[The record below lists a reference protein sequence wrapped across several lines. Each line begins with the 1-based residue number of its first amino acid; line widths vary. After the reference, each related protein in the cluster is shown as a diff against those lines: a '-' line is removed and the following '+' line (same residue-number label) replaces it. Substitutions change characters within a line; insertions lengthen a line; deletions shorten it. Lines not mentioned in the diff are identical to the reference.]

1 MNLPFEKMIIMDNRK
16 KIAFIT
22 GASSGIGAATARLLA
37 DKNFDLILCGRRK
50 SNLENLA
57 NELSPKAKTHLLCFD
72 VREVE
77 AVSAA
82 VENLP
87 EEWKKIDVLINN
99 AGNAH
104 GLNPIQTGN
113 LYDWEAMID
122 INLKG
127 LLYVTRAVL
136 PLMLERQRG
145 HILNIGSIAGIDAY
159 ENGNVYCASKAAVDM
174 LSKTMRIDLH
184 RNNIKVSEVKPGMVE
199 TEFSLVR
206 FKGDAERAEKVYAGY
221 TPLSAEDV
229 ADLIAFIVTRPPHVN
244 IADTLILPSAQAKS
258 GMVHKVLN

>member
-1 MNLPFEKMIIMDNRK
+1 MK

-22 GASSGIGAATARLLA
+22 GASSGIGYATAKMLA
-37 DKNFDLILCGRRK
+37 QKDFNLVLCGRRRA
-50 SNLENLA
+50 NLENLA
-57 NELSPKAKTHLLCFD
+57 AEIAPFADAHILTFD
-72 VREVE
+72 VSNQEE
-77 AVSAA
+77 TQNAVDA
-82 VENLP
+82 LP
-87 EEWKKIDVLINN
+87 ENWKNIDLLLNN

-104 GLNPIQTGN
+104 GLSPIQAGN
-113 LYDWEAMID
+113 LFDWEAMID

-136 PLMLERQRG
+136 PAMLANKRG
-145 HILNIGSIAGIDAY
+145 HIINIGSIAGIDAY

-184 RNNIKVSEVKPGMVE
+184 RSNIKVSEVKPGMTE

-206 FKGDAERAEKVYAGY
+206 FKGDDDRAKTVYKGY

-229 ADLIAFIVTRPPHVN
+229 ADLITFIATRPAHVN
-244 IADTLILPSAQAKS
+244 IADALILPSVQARS
-258 GMVHKVLN
+258 GMVHKVL

>member
-1 MNLPFEKMIIMDNRK
+1 
-16 KIAFIT
+16 
-22 GASSGIGAATARLLA
+22 
-37 DKNFDLILCGRRK
+37 
-50 SNLENLA
+50 
-57 NELSPKAKTHLLCFD
+57 
-72 VREVE
+72 
-77 AVSAA
+77 
-82 VENLP
+82 
-87 EEWKKIDVLINN
+87 
-99 AGNAH
+99 
-104 GLNPIQTGN
+104 
-113 LYDWEAMID
+113 MID